1 MLTNLGAVYV
11 VNKDL
16 KNYTMAE
23 ILFKRCVDILPEYP
37 RGLSNYAGLLDA
49 TKRRRQAQKVMR
61 QAIEMGLQHTA
72 MNQLENIYHLLRMIQ
87 KDTGREEDELELCD
101 FALRHYPATAHL
113 FFHRGRILKRMNRTS
128 EAVSDLEIAV
138 QTPIFLPDINHHLG
152 LTYVAAGLPGKAERS
167 FRAELAGNPGSV
179 DSLLQLGVVLVKTG
193 TGDHGRLREAQKY
206 LQQVLSVQPRNR
218 EALFHQALAYYH
230 LQNLQKSEEFFLNL
244 LQLSPTD
251 REGLYYL
258 GLVYYKAQKY
268 EKAVDVWKKLDRNYR
283 DVDTQ
288 LKLAKKHSK

>member
-1 MLTNLGAVYV
+1 MSAKFFL
-11 VNKDL
+11 NKL
-16 KNYTMAE
+16 PTLESYT
-23 ILFKRCVDILPEYP
+23 LSSLPSP
-37 RGLSNYAGLLDA
+37 HS
-49 TKRRRQAQKVMR
+49 
-61 QAIEMGLQHTA
+61 
-72 MNQLENIYHLLRMIQ
+72 
-87 KDTGREEDELELCD
+87 
-101 FALRHYPATAHL
+101 
-113 FFHRGRILKRMNRTS
+113 
-128 EAVSDLEIAV
+128 
-138 QTPIFLPDINHHLG
+138 
-152 LTYVAAGLPGKAERS
+152 
-167 FRAELAGNPGSV
+167 
-179 DSLLQLGVVLVKTG
+179 
-193 TGDHGRLREAQKY
+193 

-268 EKAVDVWKKLDRNYR
+268 KKAVDVWKKLDRNYR